1 MVYTPGKAAL
11 FTVLITA
18 CLALTVIF
26 AGVFVI
32 VEHDHEHID
41 VLGRRVPSGE
51 DCQICLEI
59 QIAQRI
65 IEAFGRLGVI
75 LALKGL
81 ISCTASF
88 VKPRMLFCSKG
99 PIGLK
104 VRFNC

>member
-1 MVYTPGKAAL
+1 MVPGKTTF
-11 FTVLITA
+11 FTALITA
-18 CLALTVIF
+18 WLALTVIF

-32 VEHDHEHID
+32 AEHDHEHID

-75 LALKGL
+75 LAVKGL
-81 ISCTASF
+81 ITCTVSF
-88 VKPRMLFCSKG
+88 VKPQMLFCAKG